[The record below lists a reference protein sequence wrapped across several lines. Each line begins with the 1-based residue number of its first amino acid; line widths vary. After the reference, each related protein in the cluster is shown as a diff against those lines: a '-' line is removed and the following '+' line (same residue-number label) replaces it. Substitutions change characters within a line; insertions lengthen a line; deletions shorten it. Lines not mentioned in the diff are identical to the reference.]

1 MDDTAATVSADK
13 IGTYLKAI
21 SNSPSKKKLFFDTI
35 TSKIDREARWKKSSQ
50 AEFFAKFKSGQREL
64 SEQQV
69 ERLVKIV
76 NSWDLSDTELADLRV
91 SVKGWINSPSS
102 FFESDKPRASGTDGL
117 IQLCLNSIGHLEETG
132 GTHRKLDAILLDQAL
147 QHKEDCLQER
157 PRENSEWNDSTT
169 SYRSKVVTNFINCYF
184 NDLSEDDKHR
194 KHRKICKLRVSGQ
207 KWSSIRPRWI
217 LLALNNANTKRFEH
231 GRLELIEIAALNA
244 YILRLKAYQEKNIL
258 KPAFR
263 EIVNEYKRRSLQPI
277 KGNRVG
283 QEGLEWLDSF
293 YLDDSSGSSGT
304 EELVFPPVGLG
315 NDASDTGPPT
325 LYTRYRGGG
334 SGGPRLVNGN
344 YPNHLSPWTNFEQR
358 GQAVLVPRCSPHLTI
373 TDGIRLHQT
382 SSDIPGGHG
391 IISGWFQEHDNRD
404 AGADADVSQQ
414 GGEQNA
420 AGCKQQS
427 SQLQHRHQAETRAE
441 SFGQREAKR
450 RRPNNVIGDCGRIT
464 NQSGPI
470 HQGQAEE
477 PDRQASHDFNTQGSH
492 DPAEVFSQGIVA
504 ACTIAARYIVPTH
517 PVAIRALLN
526 PNEGVTDFSSD
537 TPNGQY
543 LDSNRYLNG
552 NTKTLLDLLY
562 ALGCSQIRQDI
573 LFRGLQPQKR
583 WNIDGGVHE
592 ISLQDFNLS
601 LQIAQLFSDQS
612 ILENAIDSCVQHG
625 LIERDRLSD
634 GSLAYSVSNQPRDQ
648 VSQLLDSGELRLLG
662 LMFTAHI
669 YPQDEILEPSFHT
682 VGKLLLPMMR
692 RAWQYVEEGIC
703 PSLLIPTRDTFI
715 EATLAAC
722 RLSSTSHAD
731 SLISALTLMQNHQLP
746 DHLRIAIANQRS
758 ISLRFKGEHHQSDVV
773 IRDIMERISVG
784 SSNIRVHCAYGHL
797 QLSRAENAIMRED
810 FDRAK
815 SYLAVW
821 EVKSPSPSGLELK
834 VVRLKNTVLGR
845 ISRYEGHFQHSSHCL
860 ENCLGIT
867 PGNASRYHIM
877 HHLGDVYCELNKPE
891 QAIALVELEVEEM
904 MASGKSHT
912 RQFRRLALP
921 LAEAYILQSRQCEA
935 REYLCKLVKIF
946 EDLANPNVADQVG
959 HIRVTWWGRA
969 GRITLESSFLAIS
982 STSIIYRR
990 QPLAAC
996 KKPSTQRSQKWTD
1009 MSRRARAKSNLDDM
1023 RGSDDMVKWL
1033 QLLGHSVED
1042 LNRLNAIHIAGT
1054 KGKGSTCAFV
1064 ASFLKQH
1071 GDNTGYPQKI
1081 GLYTSPHI
1089 RNIRERIRIN
1099 SEPISQEL
1107 FTIRFFEIWDKL
1119 PMQAT
1124 DTLDTPRYLQLLA
1137 LLSFHIFIKE
1147 SVDVAVY
1154 ETHLGGEFDATNII
1168 SAPIVTGIT
1177 SISIDHHN
1185 LLGPTIE
1192 DIAWHKAGILKS
1204 GSIAFST
1211 LQEPAVATVL
1221 QQRAAEKGVAL
1232 KFIGL
1237 DSDIPVTAEALK
1249 PKVQRLNCSL
1259 ALAVFRAW
1267 LSVKVSPE
1275 QYSIDDDIVGGIENF
1290 CWPGRYHQI
1299 NNQNYQWFLDGAHT
1313 ESSLRHTVEW
1323 FAERTSELQ
1332 KLVYPT

>member
-1 MDDTAATVSADK
+1 MVS
-13 IGTYLKAI
+13 Y
-21 SNSPSKKKLFFDTI
+21 PSLICEYSF
-35 TSKIDREARWKKSSQ
+35 RYVRP
-50 AEFFAKFKSGQREL
+50 
-64 SEQQV
+64 SEY
-69 ERLVKIV
+69 
-76 NSWDLSDTELADLRV
+76 LSDA
-91 SVKGWINSPSS
+91 
-102 FFESDKPRASGTDGL
+102 
-117 IQLCLNSIGHLEETG
+117 
-132 GTHRKLDAILLDQAL
+132 
-147 QHKEDCLQER
+147 
-157 PRENSEWNDSTT
+157 EN
-169 SYRSKVVTNFINCYF
+169 
-184 NDLSEDDKHR
+184 
-194 KHRKICKLRVSGQ
+194 
-207 KWSSIRPRWI
+207 
-217 LLALNNANTKRFEH
+217 
-231 GRLELIEIAALNA
+231 
-244 YILRLKAYQEKNIL
+244 
-258 KPAFR
+258 
-263 EIVNEYKRRSLQPI
+263 
-277 KGNRVG
+277 
-283 QEGLEWLDSF
+283 
-293 YLDDSSGSSGT
+293 
-304 EELVFPPVGLG
+304 LG
-315 NDASDTGPPT
+315 
-325 LYTRYRGGG
+325 
-334 SGGPRLVNGN
+334 
-344 YPNHLSPWTNFEQR
+344 
-358 GQAVLVPRCSPHLTI
+358 
-373 TDGIRLHQT
+373 
-382 SSDIPGGHG
+382 
-391 IISGWFQEHDNRD
+391 
-404 AGADADVSQQ
+404 
-414 GGEQNA
+414 
-420 AGCKQQS
+420 
-427 SQLQHRHQAETRAE
+427 
-441 SFGQREAKR
+441 
-450 RRPNNVIGDCGRIT
+450 
-464 NQSGPI
+464 
-470 HQGQAEE
+470 
-477 PDRQASHDFNTQGSH
+477 
-492 DPAEVFSQGIVA
+492 
-504 ACTIAARYIVPTH
+504 
-517 PVAIRALLN
+517 
-526 PNEGVTDFSSD
+526 
-537 TPNGQY
+537 
-543 LDSNRYLNG
+543 YLNG

-592 ISLQDFNLS
+592 ISLRDSDLS
-601 LQIAQLFSDQS
+601 LQIAQLFSDQP

-625 LIERDRLSD
+625 LIKRDRLSD

-662 LMFTAHI
+662 LIFTTHI
-669 YPQDEILEPSFHT
+669 YPQDEILEPSFHSI
-682 VGKLLLPMMR
+682 GKLLLPMIR

-703 PSLLIPTRDTFI
+703 PSLLTLTRDTFV
-715 EATLAAC
+715 EATLA
-722 RLSSTSHAD
+722 D
-731 SLISALTLMQNHQLP
+731 QQLP
-746 DHLRIAIANQRS
+746 DHLRIAIVNQRS

-773 IRDIMERISVG
+773 IRDTMERISVG
-784 SSNIRVHCAYGHL
+784 SSNIRVHCAYGRL
-797 QLSRAENAIMRED
+797 QLSQTENAIMRED
-810 FDRAK
+810 FDEAK

-860 ENCLGIT
+860 EKCLGMT
-867 PGNASRYHIM
+867 PGNASCYHIM
-877 HHLGDVYCELNKPE
+877 HHLGDVYCELNRPE
-891 QAIALVELEVEEM
+891 QAIALVEPEVKKI
-904 MASGKSHT
+904 MASGEPHM

-921 LAEAYILQSRQCEA
+921 LAEAYILQSRQREAGDLLCE
-935 REYLCKLVKIF
+935 LVKIF
-946 EDLANPNVADQVG
+946 EDLANPNVADQEAV
-959 HIRVTWWGRA
+959 RC
-969 GRITLESSFLAIS
+969 LN
-982 STSIIYRR
+982 
-990 QPLAAC
+990 
-996 KKPSTQRSQKWTD
+996 
-1009 MSRRARAKSNLDDM
+1009 SRRARAKSNLDDM

-1064 ASFLKQH
+1064 ASFLKEH

-1177 SISIDHHN
+1177 SISIDHRN

-1192 DIAWHKAGILKS
+1192 DIAWHKAGILKP
-1204 GSIAFST
+1204 GSVAFST

-1267 LSVKVSPE
+1267 LSAKVPPK
-1275 QYSIDDDIVGGIENF
+1275 QRSIDDDIVGGIENF

-1332 KLVYPT
+1332 KSVYPA